1 MCRSEWLVDRAGGDE
16 SDVTPPA
23 AAVGGTAVDDADE
36 WWSANL
42 ANNRLICNDM
52 YAKGAKEFLDLK
64 YPLSDPKSKVTAA
77 TTAAKADRAKCE
89 VDLADR
95 GVSAHDL

>member
-1 MCRSEWLVDRAGGDE
+1 MCRSQWLLDRSGRDE
-16 SDVTPPA
+16 SVVTPPA
-23 AAVGGTAVDDADE
+23 AAVDGTAADAADE
-36 WWSANL
+36 FWIAKL
-42 ANNRLICNDM
+42 EKNRLICNDM

>member
-1 MCRSEWLVDRAGGDE
+1 
-16 SDVTPPA
+16 
-23 AAVGGTAVDDADE
+23 
-36 WWSANL
+36 
-42 ANNRLICNDM
+42 M
-52 YAKGAKEFLDLK
+52 YAKAVKEWLDLK
-64 YPLSDPKSKVTAA
+64 YPPSDPKSRATAA

>member
-1 MCRSEWLVDRAGGDE
+1 MDRAGGPKCDL
-16 SDVTPPA
+16 TPST
-23 AAVGGTAVDDADE
+23 AAVGGTAVDGADE

-42 ANNRLICNDM
+42 AANRLICNDM

-77 TTAAKADRAKCE
+77 TTAAKADRASHE
-89 VDLADR
+89 QDLKAR
-95 GVSAHDL
+95 GVSAHHL